1 VNLRLLTINTWKC
14 DGLYSQR
21 LVALRVQLQALNPD
35 IVAVQES
42 FHSVDA
48 HWCTAHYLAEA
59 LHMDVALVHQ
69 RRKVRH
75 FEGRNADS
83 YSSLAMLS
91 RFPLSD
97 SHGLTLPSS
106 LDDGGRS
113 AQLCCVEVAGV
124 KLLIANVHLSHLS
137 PLAGGAALRQQ
148 QLQTVTQA
156 LLGYSAT
163 DLQFIC
169 GDFNAG
175 LPELSPA
182 ALAGSSSPWQDAYR
196 AAGGGSKVTHTSAD
210 GTESDLDHILF
221 MGRQRFQ
228 WVAGRVVLH
237 QVDALSGVLP
247 SDHAGVCVELRLDG
261 PPEIEMV
268 EATAT

>member
-1 VNLRLLTINTWKC
+1 MNLRLLTINTWKC

-21 LVALRVQLQALNPD
+21 LVALRVQLQALKPD

-42 FHSVDA
+42 FHSADA
-48 HWCTAHYLAEA
+48 HWCTARYLAEA
-59 LHMDVALVHQ
+59 LHMDMALVRQ
-69 RRKVRH
+69 RRKVRQV
-75 FEGRNADS
+75 EGCSADS

-91 RFPLSD
+91 RFPLTD
-97 SHGLTLPSS
+97 NHGLALPSS
-106 LDDGGRS
+106 VDDGGRS

-124 KLLIANVHLSHLS
+124 KMLIANVHLSHLS

-148 QLQTVTQA
+148 QLQALTQA
-156 LLGYSAT
+156 LLAHNAA
-163 DLQFIC
+163 DLQLIC

-175 LPELSPA
+175 LPELGLA
-182 ALAGSSSPWQDAYR
+182 ALAGAPWQDAYR

-210 GTESDLDHILF
+210 GIESDLDHILF
-221 MGRQRFQ
+221 TGRQRFQ
-228 WVAGRVVLH
+228 WVAARVVLH

-247 SDHAGVCVELRLDG
+247 SDHAGVCVELCLDG
-261 PPEIEMV
+261 PPEIGRA